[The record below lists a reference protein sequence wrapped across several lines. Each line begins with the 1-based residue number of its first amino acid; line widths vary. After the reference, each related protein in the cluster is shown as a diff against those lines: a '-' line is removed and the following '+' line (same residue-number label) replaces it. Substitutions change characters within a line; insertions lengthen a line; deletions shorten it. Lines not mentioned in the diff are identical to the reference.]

1 MTRVRRVLTALIL
14 SLLAVAR
21 SSAAQA
27 VVESFS
33 ALPEVIHKGNVV
45 FVQDEKGERTKG
57 KITDLSATSLRIMTG
72 GVSGR
77 TLTFPA
83 DRVMRVSK
91 ADSRWN
97 GFIIGAL
104 AGAVPGL
111 ILGHGF
117 KQWCI
122 NESGSHCDN
131 QYAYWGGFLGL
142 VGGWIGYAVDG
153 AIDGQTL
160 VFRRGGAS
168 AALRV
173 TSIVTN
179 RPAGVRH
186 SFRF

>member
-57 KITDLSATSLRIMTG
+57 KITDLSATSVRIVTG

-104 AGAVPGL
+104 AGAVPGMLAGHWWSEYSNNEGGGPTPIGYL
-111 ILGHGF
+111 IFGAPL
-117 KQWCI
+117 I
-122 NESGSHCDN
+122 
-131 QYAYWGGFLGL
+131 AAGGG
-142 VGGWIGYAVDG
+142 IGYAIDG

-160 VFRRGGAS
+160 VFRRPS
-168 AALRV
+168 V
-173 TSIVTN
+173 N
-179 RPAGVRH
+179 M
-186 SFRF
+186 SFKF